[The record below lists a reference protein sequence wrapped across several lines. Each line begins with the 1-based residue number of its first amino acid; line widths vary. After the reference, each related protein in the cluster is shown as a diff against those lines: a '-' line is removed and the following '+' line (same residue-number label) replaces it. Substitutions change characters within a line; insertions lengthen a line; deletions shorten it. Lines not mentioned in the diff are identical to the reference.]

1 VKPSSI
7 VNNPSSSNIKEFM
20 KTSDEEHKDSR
31 GLLSTETIADSS
43 NWHMKSDEE
52 FLKDSLADLI
62 TYAKHPLRK
71 VLAEEA
77 DITIVD

>member
-1 VKPSSI
+1 
-7 VNNPSSSNIKEFM
+7 
-20 KTSDEEHKDSR
+20 
-31 GLLSTETIADSS
+31 
-43 NWHMKSDEE
+43 MKSDEE

-77 DITIVD
+77 DTTIVN